1 MKKNWT
7 LYKYDMS
14 MKRSYQICLLIAIL
28 AFGLQACKKAS
39 GDYPGDS
46 FTYDM
51 MYSKAY
57 ETYALN
63 PLMKDSMG
71 AILPPAGTVPFVG
84 NAVAGV
90 YDSEMGDMMLPY
102 EYAKT
107 DSDYVRAGLE
117 LVNPLAPTADNI
129 AEGKRL
135 YTNMCQV
142 CHGAEGNGQGT
153 IVANGKYKAVP
164 PSYFAEGYIDMPDGK
179 MFHSLTYGKN
189 AMGSYA
195 YALNKKERWQIIL
208 YINAMQDAW
217 VAANAPATNIADSV
231 VTQ

>member
-1 MKKNWT
+1 
-7 LYKYDMS
+7 
-14 MKRSYQICLLIAIL
+14 MKRSYQIFLLIAFV
-28 AFGLQACKKAS
+28 AFGLQACKQAS

-46 FTYDM
+46 YTHDM

-71 AILPPAGTVPFVG
+71 AMLPPEGTVPYTG
-84 NAVAGV
+84 NAVSGI
-90 YDSEMGDMMLPY
+90 YDEEMGEMSLPY

-107 DSDYVRAGLE
+107 DSDYTRAGNE
-117 LVNPLAPTADNI
+117 LVNPLLASTENV
-129 AEGKRL
+129 AEGKRIF
-135 YTNMCQV
+135 TNMCAI

-179 MFHSLTYGKN
+179 MFHSITYGKN

-208 YINAMQDAW
+208 YINAMQNEW
-217 VAANAPATNIADSV
+217 LAANAPAAETMALAESETDIK
-231 VTQ
+231 